1 MLIGHE
7 GFGVLLRDYNADR
20 GDTFRTS
27 VVQMAALL
35 RKLSPSQPQLRW
47 KSSPRYT
54 SLALSLLTIS
64 SGVPERMMLPWNM
77 R

>member
-7 GFGVLLRDYNADR
+7 DFGVLLSDYNADR
-20 GDTFRTS
+20 GDTLQLS
-27 VVQMAALL
+27 VVQMVDLL
-35 RKLSPSQPQLRW
+35 QKRFPSQPQLRW

>member
-1 MLIGHE
+1 MLIGYE
-7 GFGVLLRDYNADR
+7 DFGVLLSDYNADR
-20 GDTFRTS
+20 GDTLQIS
-27 VVQMAALL
+27 VVQMVDLL
-35 RKLSPSQPQLRW
+35 RKLSPSQLRW

-54 SLALSLLTIS
+54 SLARSLLTIS